1 MSWVQY
7 SKLRKVAQPATWVY
21 IENMDLQDYVDS
33 FGRPALIPLAK
44 KAGTTQMY
52 LDQCRGN
59 GLGKRSPSPKLV
71 KRLVVAS
78 EGLLT
83 PERLRPDIYGLE
95 AA

>member
-1 MSWVQY
+1 M
-7 SKLRKVAQPATWVY
+7 AIWVY
-21 IENMDLQDYVDS
+21 IENMDLQDYVNS
-33 FGRPALIPLAK
+33 LGRPALIPLAD

-52 LDQCRGN
+52 LDQCRGS
-59 GLGKRSPSPKLV
+59 GPGKRYPSPKLV

-83 PERLRPDIYGLE
+83 REHLRPDIYGLE

>member
-1 MSWVQY
+1 MW
-7 SKLRKVAQPATWVY
+7 WY
-21 IENMDLQDYVDS
+21 IEDMDLQDYVES

-59 GLGKRSPSPKLV
+59 GLGKRYPSPKLV

-78 EGLLT
+78 EGFLT
-83 PERLRPDIYGLE
+83 RESLRPDIYGAVE
-95 AA
+95 TA